1 MRLSGRSLLEDT
13 VTDITIRK
21 KNEVYVTVKT
31 EPHISQE
38 LSDLFTFDV
47 PGAKFMPQ
55 YRSKYWDGKIRLFSP
70 ATGEVYVGLVDK
82 IVNWA
87 RKSEYSLEFENNKH
101 YGTPFEENA
110 IVSREGVKEYMTR
123 ISRHKPRNYQIDAVY
138 DALKYNRKLLVSP
151 TASGKSLMIYAV
163 VRYFVETK
171 KKVLLVVPTTSLVEQ
186 MFKDFEDYGWN
197 AEDYCHRIYSGKEK
211 TNEFPVTITTWQSVY
226 KLKRPFFKDFDV
238 AIGDEA
244 HLFKSKSLVSIMTK
258 MNDAKYRYGFTGTLD
273 GSQTHKWVLEGLF
286 GPSYKII
293 KTDELMKKGHLAT
306 LDINV
311 LLLKHPP
318 NKFETFEDEVQYI
331 IGHKKRNRLIRN
343 LALDLKGNTLI
354 LFARV
359 EAHGEPL
366 YDMINTN
373 SIEQRH
379 IFFVHGGVATEDREK
394 VREITEQENDAII
407 IASYGTFST
416 GINIKNLH
424 NVIFASPSKSR
435 IRNLQSIGR
444 VLRKGNNKTKATLY
458 DIADDISYK
467 SRRNYTLNHLIERIK
482 VYNEE
487 NFNYDIV
494 NIPIKN

>member
-1 MRLSGRSLLEDT
+1 MSHL
-13 VTDITIRK
+13 VIAK
-21 KNEVYVTVKT
+21 KNEVFLSVNA
-31 EPHISQE
+31 EPHVYYE
-38 LSDLFTFDV
+38 LADQFTFEV
-47 PGAKFMPQ
+47 PGAKFSPA
-55 YRSKYWDGKIRLFSP
+55 YKKKFWDGKIRLFNIN
-70 ATGEVYVGLVDK
+70 TKEIYVGLLDRVIQFCKDH
-82 IVNWA
+82 
-87 RKSEYSLEFENNKH
+87 EYTYEFLDNKH
-101 YGTPFEENA
+101 YGLPFEVNEMISKA
-110 IVSREGVKEYMTR
+110 GVKDYMTA
-123 ISRHKPRNYQIDAVY
+123 ISKHKPRDYQIDGVY
-138 DALKYNRKLLVSP
+138 DALRHNRKLLISP
-151 TASGKSLMIYAV
+151 TASGKSLMIYSI
-163 VRYFVETK
+163 VRYFVESGKST
-171 KKVLLVVPTTSLVEQ
+171 LIVVPTTSLVEQ
-186 MFKDFEDYGWN
+186 MYKDFADYGW
-197 AEDYCHRIYSGKEK
+197 DVGSFCHKIYAGRERETDSQ
-211 TNEFPVTITTWQSVY
+211 VIITTWQSIY
-226 KLKRPFFKDFDV
+226 KLPRKYFERFSV
-238 AIGDEA
+238 VVGDEA
-244 HLFKSKSLVSIMTK
+244 HQFKSKSLISIMTK
-258 MNDAKYRYGFTGTLD
+258 LADAKYRYGFTGTLD

-331 IGHKKRNRLIRN
+331 IGHNRRNNFIKN

-366 YDMINTN
+366 YNLINNNNT
-373 SIEQRH
+373 IENRQV
-379 IFFVHGGVATEDREK
+379 FFVHGGVDTQSREK
-394 VREITEQENDAII
+394 VREITEREDNAII

-444 VLRKGNNKTKATLY
+444 VLRKGSQKTRATLY

-467 SRRNYTLNHLIERIK
+467 SRKNYTLNHLIERIK

-494 NIPIKN
+494 TVPLKN